1 MLDENRYIDENWCIG
16 ENWEGQEL
24 YNSTVPVAIVVL
36 VYEGSK

>member
-1 MLDENRYIDENWCIG
+1 MLDENWYIDENWCIG

-24 YNSTVPVAIVVL
+24 YNSTVSVAIVVL